1 MIDATEPLAGISFA
15 QRPPPP
21 FILEIPADRG
31 LDAFIESDL
40 CLLAELLAQASR
52 VDGITGIMAG
62 PIRHERYQ
70 LPV

>member
-1 MIDATEPLAGISFA
+1 MIDVTEPLAGISFA

-21 FILEIPADRG
+21 FILDIPVDRG
-31 LDAFIESDL
+31 FDAFIESDL
-40 CLLAELLAQASR
+40 RLPPELLTQACC